1 MKIKKILSIF
11 TAAALSFSLLTAC
24 GNSGDKNTP
33 ATVKGSNGKDL
44 KVLRVAIMTGQ
55 GDQYADFIGTEE
67 GIFEKY
73 GISLETTEFVAGINT
88 VDAIVNGTA
97 DTGILADFAAV
108 NRFGNTLHD
117 TDLVIFSDISSGGTT
132 NGGLYVAPEYAGDLS
147 KLDGS
152 AGWITNIGTVSE
164 YYNWQAMT
172 YIGVDPDKQNIVQTT
187 DNQTSL
193 ALAQN
198 GDASAAV
205 VTGSAI
211 KRYEEFGWVSVAS
224 TEDIGINVS
233 AYLVTTSD
241 FASNNTELL
250 SDYLKALDESI
261 DYINNNLDDSA
272 KRISDKFGIDA
283 DDFKATWDSYTFNIG
298 LSEEGA
304 AKLDEINSWAFSQG
318 KYAEEYNVRQFYFT
332 GAAEKAFPDKVTVDL
347 TSVEK

>member
-1 MKIKKILSIF
+1 MKIKNILSIL

-24 GNSGDKNTP
+24 GNSGGKNTP
-33 ATVKGSNGKDL
+33 ATVKGSNGKEL
-44 KVLRVAIMTGQ
+44 KVLRVANMTGQ
-55 GDQYADFIGTEE
+55 PDQYADFIGTEQ

-97 DTGILADFAAV
+97 DTGLLADFAAV

-117 TDLVIFSDISSGGTT
+117 TNIVIFSDLSSGGTT
-132 NGGLYVAPEYAGDLS
+132 NGGLYVAPEYADDLS

-172 YIGVDPDKQNIVQTT
+172 YIGVDPDKQNLVQTT

-211 KRYEEFGWVSVAS
+211 KRYEELGWVNVAS
-224 TEDIGINVS
+224 TKDIGINVS

-241 FASNNTELL
+241 FASSNTELL
-250 SDYLKALDESI
+250 GNYLKALDESI

-272 KRISDKFGIDA
+272 KRISDKFGIDT
-283 DDFKATWDSYTFNIG
+283 DDFKAAWASYTFNIG

-304 AKLDEINSWAFSQG
+304 AKLDEINSWAFSHG
-318 KYAEEYNVRQFYFT
+318 KYAEEYDVRKFYYT
-332 GAAEKAFPDKVTVDL
+332 DAAEKAFPDNVTVDL